1 MPLDTLAPS
10 RAVQLEGIARA
21 AGERAKLYFL
31 GRDDLVIE
39 TKRSL
44 TDLVSIAD
52 REVEELIRAALHE
65 AFPDDGILGEEYG
78 LETGTSG
85 MTWVIDPIDGTAP
98 FLNGLPGWCVSI
110 GLMDAQ
116 GPILGAI
123 YAPMMDEMFIGGKGL
138 PTTLNGKPT
147 RVTDRFDLR
156 SGLLATGSND
166 RVSPERIGRWH
177 RDMAQA
183 EVAWVRYS
191 TGALMLAY
199 VAAGRVV
206 GFGEPRMCLWDCLAA
221 YALIEAAGG
230 RIMPFGP
237 DALLGKPFPVL
248 GSTQKDYDQIAEI
261 CGFDDPA
268 WVI

>member
-10 RAVQLEGIARA
+10 RAMQLEGIARA
-21 AGERAKLYFL
+21 AGERAKHYYL

-85 MTWVIDPIDGTAP
+85 MTWVIDPFDGTAP
-98 FLNGLPGWCVSI
+98 FLNGLPGWCVSN

-123 YAPMMDEMFIGGKGL
+123 YAP
-138 PTTLNGKPT
+138 
-147 RVTDRFDLR
+147 
-156 SGLLATGSND
+156 
-166 RVSPERIGRWH
+166 
-177 RDMAQA
+177 
-183 EVAWVRYS
+183 
-191 TGALMLAY
+191 
-199 VAAGRVV
+199 
-206 GFGEPRMCLWDCLAA
+206 
-221 YALIEAAGG
+221 
-230 RIMPFGP
+230 
-237 DALLGKPFPVL
+237 
-248 GSTQKDYDQIAEI
+248 
-261 CGFDDPA
+261 
-268 WVI
+268 